1 MKRNITISLEERL
14 AKEVR
19 VLAAKKDTSVSQLLA
34 EYLKTVLKT
43 ERDRLKTKKDF
54 FELTRKKYVLNYS
67 KRDFRRDTLHER

>member
-34 EYLKTVLKT
+34 GYLKTVLKT